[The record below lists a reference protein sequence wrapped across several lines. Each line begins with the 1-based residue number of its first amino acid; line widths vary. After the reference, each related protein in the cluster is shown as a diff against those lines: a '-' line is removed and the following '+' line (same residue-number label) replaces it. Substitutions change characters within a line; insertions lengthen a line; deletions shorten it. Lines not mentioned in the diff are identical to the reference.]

1 MLRTLLAR
9 DIRRN
14 NGNLHTHFSVPG
26 GSVRVR
32 EVVKNCRTSG
42 CRSGDCHFSITEL
55 RFFCLCSPET
65 RGKTDCVIRNR
76 HVGDVGQYLKT
87 ARQQCSKY

>member
-14 NGNLHTHFSVPG
+14 NGDLHTRFSVPG

-42 CRSGDCHFSITEL
+42 CRSADCDFSLTEL
-55 RFFCLCSPET
+55 RFFCLCTPET

-76 HVGDVGQYLKT
+76 HVGNVGQCLRT
-87 ARQQCSKY
+87 ACQQCSE